1 MRMRADRKRESRAVN
16 GARSVDSKVQFAFF
30 TTVGQIRSRPQVS
43 GRGIH
48 PSRRASTDPS
58 SAMSRVTNATMF
70 AVAAALPQCIS
81 DRRFQDCND
90 DNNSDRKKCSGQC
103 RRPPVRVRPSLAPYA
118 FPSVIFR
125 QPATIQH
132 RYQTMDKA
140 NHGRRERGGGGQS
153 TALHSL
159 SPSDRPADRA
169 EGLT

>member
-58 SAMSRVTNATMF
+58 SAMSRVTNATVF

-103 RRPPVRVRPSLAPYA
+103 RRPPARPRSVPSSVRISQCDLPSASNDPAPL
-118 FPSVIFR
+118 S
-125 QPATIQH
+125 
-132 RYQTMDKA
+132 
-140 NHGRRERGGGGQS
+140 NNGQS
-153 TALHSL
+153 KPRTPRTDGQQHCI
-159 SPSDRPADRA
+159 P
-169 EGLT
+169 

>member
-1 MRMRADRKRESRAVN
+1 MRMRADRERESRAVN

-58 SAMSRVTNATMF
+58 SAMSRVTNATVF

-103 RRPPVRVRPSLAPYA
+103 RRPPARPSLAPYA
-118 FPSVIFR
+118 FPSDLPSASND
-125 QPATIQH
+125 PAPLS
-132 RYQTMDKA
+132 
-140 NHGRRERGGGGQS
+140 NNGQS
-153 TALHSL
+153 KPRT
-159 SPSDRPADRA
+159 PRTDAD
-169 EGLT
+169 GQQHCIP

>member
-30 TTVGQIRSRPQVS
+30 TTVGQMRSRPTS
-43 GRGIH
+43 GQWSPAIH

-58 SAMSRVTNATMF
+58 SAMSRVTNATVF

-103 RRPPVRVRPSLAPYA
+103 RRPPARPSLAPYA
-118 FPSVIFR
+118 FPSDLPSASQQRSSTAIK
-125 QPATIQH
+125 QWTK
-132 RYQTMDKA
+132 QTTDA
-140 NHGRRERGGGGQS
+140 ADGRS

-159 SPSDRPADRA
+159 TPSHR
-169 EGLT
+169 LN